1 MRVIGHAIM
10 AVIARGCARAGQAS
24 ATDPPFIRI
33 ARLESELELTAAG
46 SLPQRLAAIEEA
58 AREWMM

>member
-1 MRVIGHAIM
+1 MIDVA
-10 AVIARGCARAGQAS
+10 CARAGQAS

-33 ARLESELELTAAG
+33 GRLESELELTPTG

>member
-1 MRVIGHAIM
+1 M
-10 AVIARGCARAGQAS
+10 RAGQDS

-33 ARLESELELTAAG
+33 ARLESELELTAAS